1 MDDYH
6 VNVELPMQSRFLRAL
21 IDSGLKKLVITGTC
35 YEYGMASGA
44 LSEKQETNPN
54 TPYGIAKDRL
64 RRELFALQVTKSF
77 DLTWARIFYPYG
89 DGQSERSLYS
99 QLKSAILLD
108 QEFLMGSGQQIL
120 DFIHVEQVANSLLM
134 MLTGFTGVGVVNLG
148 TGKPQT
154 VAAFVKEQIRIFQSD
169 LVPRLGRIP
178 DRDFESVSFWSDNS
192 RFDSIFESS
201 N

>member
-1 MDDYH
+1 
-6 VNVELPMQSRFLRAL
+6 
-21 IDSGLKKLVITGTC
+21 
-35 YEYGMASGA
+35 
-44 LSEKQETNPN
+44 
-54 TPYGIAKDRL
+54 
-64 RRELFALQVTKSF
+64 
-77 DLTWARIFYPYG
+77 
-89 DGQSERSLYS
+89 
-99 QLKSAILLD
+99 LKSAILLD

-134 MLTGFTGVGVVNLG
+134 MLTGCTGVGVVNLG

-154 VAAFVKEQIRIFQSD
+154 VAAFVKEQIGIFQSD

-192 RFDSIFESS
+192 RYNSIFKSS